1 MPFFYKILLAVRQ
14 PEKMAKDSKK
24 KDSKKPAPK
33 KAVVKQN
40 IFKTEYK
47 DRISQQIGVSIVS
60 NSGSVT
66 NGPANS
72 QILIPSSFTDPFSQG
87 AQNGMI
93 DGNQLN
99 ARFLNMKVELNFAN
113 LAPWVTSNSAP
124 LQKQNYHVVI
134 RQCLILDDISEA
146 MLSTYTNASSGRI
159 QKAFSDLSAAQP
171 HKYSDMFLEVAKR
184 RLFNQNINPDFL
196 SYERRQDSKVRVLK
210 KHTVKPSL
218 DTRFSDG
225 RVEQEIPTGGSIVHW
240 QSAPVKRYT
249 FNWKQPKEKIT
260 LNPVIVAD
268 PQTAIP
274 PVGPGKSWIPCV
286 IVTMERDIPD
296 DNESSH
302 NLEIN
307 YRDHF
312 TYTDN

>member
-225 RVEQEIPTGGSIVHW
+225 RVEQEVPAGGSIVHW

-296 DNESSH
+296 DNASSH

>member
-1 MPFFYKILLAVRQ
+1 MPFFYKILLAVRL
-14 PEKMAKDSKK
+14 PEKMAKGKK
-24 KDSKKPAPK
+24 KESKKPASK

-47 DRISQQIGVSIVS
+47 DRVSQQLGVSIVS

-72 QILIPSSFTDPFSQG
+72 QILIPSSFTDAFTQG
-87 AQNGMI
+87 TQNGMV
-93 DGNQLN
+93 DGNQIN

-113 LAPWVTSNSAP
+113 LIPWVTSSTVP
-124 LQKQNYHVVI
+124 LQRQNYHIVI

-146 MLSTYTNASSGRI
+146 MLFEYTNPSSGRI

-218 DTRFSDG
+218 DSRYTDG
-225 RVEQEIPTGGSIVHW
+225 RVEQEVPAGSAVIHY

-249 FNWKQPKEKIT
+249 FNWKQPKEKVT
-260 LNPVIVAD
+260 LNPVINAS
-268 PQTAIP
+268 PQTDAP

-286 IVTMERDIPD
+286 CVTMERDIPD
-296 DNESSH
+296 DDAADH

>member
-14 PEKMAKDSKK
+14 PEKMAKEKK
-24 KDSKKPAPK
+24 KESKKPAPK

-47 DRISQQIGVSIVS
+47 DRISQQVGVSLVS

-72 QILIPSSFTDPFSQG
+72 QILIPSSFTDVFTQG
-87 AQNGMI
+87 TQNGMV

-113 LAPWVTSNSAP
+113 LIPWVTSSTVQ
-124 LQKQNYHVVI
+124 LQRQNYHIVI

-218 DTRFSDG
+218 DARYSEGFI
-225 RVEQEIPTGGSIVHW
+225 EGSSINPHW

-249 FNWKQPKEKIT
+249 FNWKQPKEKVT
-260 LNPVIVAD
+260 LNPVIIAD
-268 PQTAIP
+268 PQTAAP

-296 DNESSH
+296 DDAADH